1 MNKIIIPNVNNNET
15 EAELIS
21 WEVKDGDLIK
31 IGDIIASLQTTKAD
45 VDIESEFEGYIKIIS
60 ELNKTYEVG
69 STVAYV
75 FEEKDK
81 YENFE
86 FNNQHNVEEI
96 KKTYTITKPAE
107 NFIKKNNIPES
118 DIEKL
123 GISLVKVK
131 DLEKLIIKNDSSL
144 LKFDPI
150 QKTIASNVTSSHNE
164 IPDAFILKKINVTKT
179 IKKIKLKSDEEGF
192 TFDLPELI
200 VFCISKVFKKFP
212 KFFSKIENI
221 DFYKINDSANI
232 GLTLDTGKGLFVPV
246 VSNCDKLDLRS
257 ITTKIMDFKM
267 KALRNNFKSEDFSNC
282 NFTVSLNSES
292 DTIFVKPI
300 IFPGQVCILSLNS
313 VQKELVFRDGNIEEN
328 LIVMLGLA
336 YDHRI
341 INGSEANSFLMEI
354 KTLIEGNF

>member
-107 NFIKKNNIPES
+107 NFIKK
-118 DIEKL
+118 K
-123 GISLVKVK
+123 
-131 DLEKLIIKNDSSL
+131 
-144 LKFDPI
+144 
-150 QKTIASNVTSSHNE
+150 
-164 IPDAFILKKINVTKT
+164 
-179 IKKIKLKSDEEGF
+179 
-192 TFDLPELI
+192 
-200 VFCISKVFKKFP
+200 
-212 KFFSKIENI
+212 
-221 DFYKINDSANI
+221 
-232 GLTLDTGKGLFVPV
+232 
-246 VSNCDKLDLRS
+246 
-257 ITTKIMDFKM
+257 
-267 KALRNNFKSEDFSNC
+267 
-282 NFTVSLNSES
+282 
-292 DTIFVKPI
+292 
-300 IFPGQVCILSLNS
+300 
-313 VQKELVFRDGNIEEN
+313 
-328 LIVMLGLA
+328 
-336 YDHRI
+336 
-341 INGSEANSFLMEI
+341 
-354 KTLIEGNF
+354 